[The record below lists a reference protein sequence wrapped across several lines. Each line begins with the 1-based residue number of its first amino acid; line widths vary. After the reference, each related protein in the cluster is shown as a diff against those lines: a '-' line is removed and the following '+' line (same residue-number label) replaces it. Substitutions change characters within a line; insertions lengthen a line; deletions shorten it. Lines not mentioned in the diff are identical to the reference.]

1 MNLKVA
7 VQMDPIQRINIKG
20 DSTFA
25 LLLEAQKR
33 GHSLSYYTTDRL
45 AMRDGRVF
53 STVESLTVRDQAG
66 DHFTLAAPRRVE
78 MSEFDVVLLRQDPPF
93 DLAYITSTHLL
104 ERIHPKTLVV
114 NDPGHV
120 RNAPEKIFVTE
131 FTDLMPP
138 TLITR
143 DLAEIKAFRDEHN
156 DIVMK
161 PLYGHGGGAVF
172 RITRD
177 DLNFGS
183 LYDMFAVT
191 FREQWVV
198 QKFLPAV
205 KQGDKRIL
213 LVDGEFAGAVNRV
226 PAADDLRSNMV
237 RGGSPKATDLT
248 AREREICARL
258 GPPLRERGMIFVGID
273 VIGDFIT
280 EINVTSPTGI
290 RAVKTLGGP
299 DAAAM
304 VWDVIEKKRK
314 QPA

>member
-1 MNLKVA
+1 MSLKVA

-25 LLLEAQKR
+25 LLLEAQRR
-33 GHSLSYYTTDRL
+33 GHKLAYYTPDRL
-45 AMRDGRVF
+45 ALRDGHVF
-53 STVESLTVRDQAG
+53 ATVESLSVRDQAG
-66 DHFTLAAPRRVE
+66 DHFTLGEPRRTE
-78 MSEFDVVLLRQDPPF
+78 LTEFDVILLRQDPPF
-93 DLAYITSTHLL
+93 DLSYITSTHFL

-114 NDPGHV
+114 NDPAHV
-120 RNAPEKIFVTE
+120 RNAPEKVFVTE
-131 FTDLMPP
+131 FPDLMPP
-138 TLITR
+138 TLVTR
-143 DLAEIKAFRDEHN
+143 DLAEIKAFRVEHG

-172 RITRD
+172 RITRE

-183 LYDMFAVT
+183 LYDMFSTT

-205 KQGDKRIL
+205 KEGDKRII
-213 LVDGEFAGAVNRV
+213 LVDGEFAGAVNRI

-237 RGGSPKATDLT
+237 RGGAAAATELT
-248 AREREICARL
+248 KREREICARL
-258 GPPLRERGMIFVGID
+258 AQPLRDRGLLFVGID

-290 RAVKTLGGP
+290 RAIKNLGGP
-299 DAAAM
+299 DIAAL
-304 VWDVIEKKRK
+304 VWDKIEAKRK
-314 QPA
+314 R

>member
-1 MNLKVA
+1 MPLNVA
-7 VQMDPIQRINIKG
+7 VQMDPIGRINVKG

-25 LLLEAQKR
+25 LLLEAQAR
-33 GHSLSYYTTDRL
+33 GHRLFYYTPDRL
-45 AMRDGRVF
+45 AMLDGKVF
-53 STVESLTVRDQAG
+53 ASLEPLQVRDEPG
-66 DHFTLAAPRRVE
+66 DHFTLGPSRRAE
-78 MSEFDVVLLRQDPPF
+78 LSELDVILLRQDPPF
-93 DLAYITSTHLL
+93 DLAYVTTTHLL
-104 ERIHPKTLVV
+104 ERIQPGTLVI
-114 NDPGHV
+114 NDPAHV
-120 RNAPEKIFVTE
+120 RNAPEKVFVTE

-143 DLAEIKAFRDEHN
+143 DLGEIKAFRAKHG

-183 LYDMFAVT
+183 LYDMFATT

-198 QKFLPAV
+198 QTFLPAV
-205 KQGDKRIL
+205 KAGDKRII
-213 LVDGEFAGAVNRV
+213 LVDGEFAGAVNRI

-237 RGGSPKATDLT
+237 RGGAATATQLT
-248 AREREICARL
+248 ERERHICERL
-258 GPPLRERGMIFVGID
+258 GPALRERGLLFVGID

-290 RAVKTLGGP
+290 RAIKALGGP
-299 DAAAM
+299 DIAKSI
-304 VWDVIEKKRK
+304 WNKIEQKRK
-314 QPA
+314 